1 MNYQI
6 KFLGVLLTHGLQ
18 FLLAPIPRN
27 HFVTFS
33 ALIFTNAILMY
44 MKMNET
50 KRFLQR
56 LLRELAEKD
65 LLNPDIPV
73 ELVVEQRFNW
83 ETESQ
88 HQQLINKVKE
98 WRSKGKVNWKDEII

>member
-1 MNYQI
+1 
-6 KFLGVLLTHGLQ
+6 
-18 FLLAPIPRN
+18 
-27 HFVTFS
+27 
-33 ALIFTNAILMY
+33 
-44 MKMNET
+44 MNET

>member
-1 MNYQI
+1 M
-6 KFLGVLLTHGLQ
+6 LLTHGLQ
-18 FLLAPIPRN
+18 FLLAPIPRI

-33 ALIFTNAILMY
+33 AHIFTNAILKN

-83 ETESQ
+83 ETENQ

-98 WRSKGKVNWKDEII
+98 WRSKSKVNWKDEII

>member
-1 MNYQI
+1 M
-6 KFLGVLLTHGLQ
+6 LGLLYHHATLLVLILIVTYS
-18 FLLAPIPRN
+18 AP
-27 HFVTFS
+27 
-33 ALIFTNAILMY
+33 IFTNAILKY

>member
-1 MNYQI
+1 M
-6 KFLGVLLTHGLQ
+6 LGSLYLHTT
-18 FLLAPIPRN
+18 LLALILI
-27 HFVTFS
+27 VMYS
-33 ALIFTNAILMY
+33 AHIFTNAILKY

-98 WRSKGKVNWKDEII
+98 WRYKGKVNWKDEII

>member
-1 MNYQI
+1 
-6 KFLGVLLTHGLQ
+6 
-18 FLLAPIPRN
+18 
-27 HFVTFS
+27 
-33 ALIFTNAILMY
+33 

-50 KRFLQR
+50 KRYLQR

-88 HQQLINKVKE
+88 HQQLINRVRE
-98 WRSKGKVNWKDEII
+98 WRTKGKVNWKDEII

>member
-1 MNYQI
+1 
-6 KFLGVLLTHGLQ
+6 
-18 FLLAPIPRN
+18 
-27 HFVTFS
+27 
-33 ALIFTNAILMY
+33 

-83 ETESQ
+83 ETENQ

-98 WRSKGKVNWKDEII
+98 WRSKSKVNWKDEII

>member
-1 MNYQI
+1 M
-6 KFLGVLLTHGLQ
+6 LGLQ
-18 FLLAPIPRN
+18 FLLAPIPRS

-33 ALIFTNAILMY
+33 ALIFTNAILKY

>member
-1 MNYQI
+1 
-6 KFLGVLLTHGLQ
+6 
-18 FLLAPIPRN
+18 
-27 HFVTFS
+27 
-33 ALIFTNAILMY
+33 MY